1 VAFIKLSVPEKL
13 GTPKLCDP
21 ELWKVPVTLVQVEA
35 VADEVLVGNHKADVP
50 DGEIVDEPTVG
61 AVEQGGDRER
71 GGAAKRQQLA
81 QVVQRQPRVD
91 HVLDDQNIASLDWAV
106 QILQQP
112 DSLVTAWN
120 GVAVAGKLDK
130 IELVDEWDRAR
141 EVGDEEQRSFQRR
154 DEQEVEA
161 VVIGGDLGA
170 QFADAR
176 LDLLGGEVG
185 LADAQFVG

>member
-1 VAFIKLSVPEKL
+1 
-13 GTPKLCDP
+13 
-21 ELWKVPVTLVQVEA
+21 
-35 VADEVLVGNHKADVP
+35 
-50 DGEIVDEPTVG
+50 
-61 AVEQGGDRER
+61 
-71 GGAAKRQQLA
+71 
-81 QVVQRQPRVD
+81 
-91 HVLDDQNIASLDWAV
+91 
-106 QILQQP
+106 
-112 DSLVTAWN
+112 VTAWN